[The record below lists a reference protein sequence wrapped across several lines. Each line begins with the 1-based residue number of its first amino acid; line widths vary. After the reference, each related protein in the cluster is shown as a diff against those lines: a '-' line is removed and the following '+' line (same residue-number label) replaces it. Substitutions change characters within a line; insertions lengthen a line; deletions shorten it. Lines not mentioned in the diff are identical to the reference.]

1 MQLGDGT
8 AGHDSSLTSGNIINN
23 SAMVYDVG
31 ANQSYAGAISGSGN
45 LIKTGPGR
53 LVLAGSLNYSGKT
66 LVTSGTLAFDGP
78 STGLY
83 EGLVSNTNGADT
95 ADPIPKGSIQ
105 RVARWGA
112 SNSVDPNN
120 DANTNVFPYWGNTTT
135 WGYSGYLDNTSR
147 GTVTY
152 TFGKDFDD
160 AAFLTIDGQSVISDG
175 QYNSYPTA
183 SISLAPGLH
192 TVDLRFGQD
201 TGLVGPNGTAGNN
214 GGPAFD
220 GYGIAYNTVGN
231 TAGTGTWFQMGASG
245 PNTQFFATN
254 VAGTSSTSVVLSSNT
269 TLDLHAEQRAGL
281 GDFGVARR
289 RPRSADGPASA
300 LGRQHA

>member
-1 MQLGDGT
+1 MSFSPVISGSGSLTKLGSGTLALSGSNLYTGTTTVSSGTLQLGDGT

-105 RVARWGA
+105 RVARWA
-112 SNSVDPNN
+112 
-120 DANTNVFPYWGNTTT
+120 
-135 WGYSGYLDNTSR
+135 R
-147 GTVTY
+147 
-152 TFGKDFDD
+152 
-160 AAFLTIDGQSVISDG
+160 
-175 QYNSYPTA
+175 PTA
-183 SISLAPGLH
+183 SIPTTMPIRTSSPTGEIPRRGVTAATSITPAAARSRTHSAKIL
-192 TVDLRFGQD
+192 TMRRFSRS
-201 TGLVGPNGTAGNN
+201 TASRSSAMVSTIRTPR
-214 GGPAFD
+214 PAFLWRRD
-220 GYGIAYNTVGN
+220 CTPSICGSVRIPDWSGQMAPQEI
-231 TAGTGTWFQMGASG
+231 TAAPHSMGMASRITPSVTQPEPEPGFRWEPAVLIPSFLPQMS
-245 PNTQFFATN
+245 P
-254 VAGTSSTSVVLSSNT
+254 
-269 TLDLHAEQRAGL
+269 
-281 GDFGVARR
+281 AR
-289 RPRSADGPASA
+289 
-300 LGRQHA
+300 